1 MDPVFMF
8 DQYNVIITPVSAISH
23 SFPWDKV
30 SLLIEYESNILNI
43 TPPPHSPSSFTHI
56 VLHCVLD
63 SNTSSVDETVSTGVS
78 YTLIGS
84 ETIAQCPEILTS
96 LETKYNFQIIVRD
109 YHSLNVD
116 AKKKASMLILRYHF
130 SGNIPANIAKLQA
143 SLLIHRKL
151 HTGYSVKVLYAF
163 SYDDVGKLVKDLI
176 ELRLSEAPL
185 EWNESREW
193 LKEDFTQQELFLISF
208 PCINSYSAQ
217 LMLRG
222 KCLKDLLIMSLEELQ
237 ANFPT
242 LPVRSLE
249 MFYKICNL
257 ESSVYCDF
265 SNEEQNVPQTL
276 SPSPHSSPHPPLN
289 LFGTDIDTTDWNKSE
304 LEMIHANTS
313 KRHRSLPPPSSSSS
327 IAPLSTNTT
336 IIPTDQ
342 SKDPYHHSFI
352 DLTVNTGLPTNADLP
367 ISLRQVDG
375 ALINETAQLPIN
387 NSLPMN
393 LTADGSNVL
402 DQSAIKDTSLS
413 SDIKA
418 LQSTHHNEDKESG
431 INSHLSFPPI
441 SHSSSR
447 SLLQRRP
454 FKSLDLGFDTSNGS
468 HTPLVTNDRPM
479 VLGGGIPVDK
489 RIERRDK
496 RLPVLLERGVKRGP
510 STHTGLMLD
519 TAAPVDHRLSLERRG
534 LSLEKEFLVNKR
546 TQSSGGQSLSSETL
560 IPSHI
565 RYGVATRVR
574 RKDT

>member
-1 MDPVFMF
+1 MQRKR
-8 DQYNVIITPVSAISH
+8 QYVYADLLLDSTTGVLIH
-23 SFPWDKV
+23 SLKLLSSD
-30 SLLIEYESNILNI
+30 SGLRLLISTLTSLSIQLNNCW
-43 TPPPHSPSSFTHI
+43 
-56 VLHCVLD
+56 L
-63 SNTSSVDETVSTGVS
+63 
-78 YTLIGS
+78 
-84 ETIAQCPEILTS
+84 ILTS
-96 LETKYNFQIIVRD
+96 TDEKC
-109 YHSLNVD
+109 
-116 AKKKASMLILRYHF
+116 YHF

-565 RYGVATRVR
+565 RYGVATRSSLSNNDSHQEHNLHSSTLNSVPTFGHSFDNTSFTHYSSSLFPPSFKVR